1 MVVVLVRG
9 EDRARSAVEF
19 VEHTADGVRVVGG
32 VDDQLV
38 SGRGTGDDVDVV
50 VHGPDRDL
58 HDRGVAQRAALR
70 AGLGQIAG
78 VIVGDGEVGRS
89 HELSVATQ
97 VDGADEDGNT
107 WWAAYR

>member
-9 EDRARSAVEF
+9 EDRARGAVEF
-19 VEHTADGVRVVGG
+19 VEHTANGVRIVGG
-32 VDDQLV
+32 VDDELV
-38 SGRGTGDDVDVV
+38 AGRDTGDDVDVV
-50 VHGPDRDL
+50 VHGPNGDL
-58 HDRGVAQRAALR
+58 HDRGVAQCAALR

-78 VIVGDGEVGRS
+78 VFVGDGEVGRG

-97 VDGADEDGNT
+97 VDAVDEDGNT